1 MTRYS
6 QPSRFV
12 EVLTFVL
19 CLVLSLLMLLLPVE
33 VRINVADRLSSVV
46 TDPYYRVRNFVEDVF
61 RVRRENAELQS
72 RLLGIELRLAERDRR
87 VRDQA
92 REIVNDFESDPSG
105 ALWPCE
111 VVARKRGRYAQM
123 IKIRSESPLPWLPYQ
138 PVITPR
144 GLLGR
149 IRLITSPQT
158 AWVELLA
165 APEVAI
171 GCELE
176 RNGLLGILRSSGGK
190 YILDM
195 VGRDEDVQLGDHII
209 TSGLAEVVAIGEGE
223 RDLAMMP
230 RGLPVGRVVE
240 VSSPLDELFKRITVE
255 PYAEFDVNERVFVV
269 AARTEQGG
277 GSPP

>member
-1 MTRYS
+1 VT
-6 QPSRFV
+6 
-12 EVLTFVL
+12 
-19 CLVLSLLMLLLPVE
+19 SL
-33 VRINVADRLSSVV
+33 
-46 TDPYYRVRNFVEDVF
+46 
-61 RVRRENAELQS
+61 ELQ
-72 RLLGIELRLAERDRR
+72 LAQRDRA

-92 REIVNDFESDPSG
+92 RDIIHDLEILAPES
-105 ALWPCE
+105 LWPCE

-123 IKIRSESPLPWLPYQ
+123 IKIRSESPLPWQLYQ

-195 VGRDEDVQLGDHII
+195 VGRDEDVQVGDAII
-209 TSGLAEVVAIGEGE
+209 TSGLAEIIDIGAETEG
-223 RDLAMMP
+223 LAGMP
-230 RGLPVGRVVE
+230 RGLPVGQVVA
-240 VSSPLDELFKRITVE
+240 VSSPLEELFKQITVE
-255 PYAEFDVNERVFVV
+255 PYADFDVNERVLVV
-269 AARTEQGG
+269 AGRPEQGS
-277 GSPP
+277 GSGP